1 MPLEGSLEELSLTN
15 IIQVNC
21 NEMNTATVRL
31 AREDDEG
38 LLCFAEGAIV
48 HAAVGHLVG
57 EEAVYEL
64 LSWPDGSFIVEQDKP
79 APQRTISGNWNSLL
93 LEGIRRIDESELSAA
108 EAVEV
113 EEADVGGFDEAADE
127 MTRLARALRQVDG
140 VQGSVIIS
148 RDGVVF
154 ASDVDSNPEK
164 EGAVAVF
171 VGNAADEVG
180 KAMQLVPFDWGVVT
194 MGKDRMLVLEQPTF
208 FVGLVLGE
216 KASPALVSAEVGKI
230 LS

>member
-64 LSWPDGSFIVEQDKP
+64 LSWPDGTFIVEQDQP
-79 APQRTISGNWNSLL
+79 APLRTISSNWNSLL
-93 LEGIRRIDESELSAA
+93 LEGIRRIDEGELPAA

-113 EEADVGGFDEAADE
+113 GQADLGAVDESDE

-140 VQGSVIIS
+140 VEGSVIIS

-154 ASDVDSNPEK
+154 ASDVEGNPEK

-180 KAMQLVPFDWGVVT
+180 EVMQLVPFDWGVVT
-194 MGKDRMLVLEQPTF
+194 MGKDRMLVLEKPTF

-216 KASPALVSAEVGKI
+216 KASPALVSAAVGKI